1 MISWDPTQYL
11 QFETERTRPCRE
23 LVARIPLPA
32 EEVRRAVDLGCG
44 PGNSTEVLAAR
55 YPEAAITG
63 VDSSAD
69 MLAEARARPLFRG
82 PSGSGGGYTFEQ
94 ADIQTW
100 RPAAAVDV
108 VLANA
113 SLQWIP
119 DQAAYLP
126 RLLTWLRPGGV
137 LAVQMP
143 RSYALPL
150 LRLMEEVARDPA
162 APWAEDFRTFAAPT
176 AVARPE
182 DYYDWLAPHASWV
195 DVTAKASPFRVSQT
209 QPEPKWPAPSV
220 VKTFRR
226 LAKLPYVA
234 SIVLARSPRGGAP
247 PGRMHAQKKPW
258 FQAWAALLKSFA
270 SPLAWA
276 LRISSSKGRSAP
288 ARESNSLVTCT

>member
-195 DVTAKASPFRVSQT
+195 DVTEVVYHHRMPGPEGVVAWAQGTGLRPWLAQAGPHGPAFLAEYARRVAAAY
-209 QPEPKWPAPSV
+209 PRRADGRVLME
-220 VKTFRR
+220 FRR
-226 LAKLPYVA
+226 L
-234 SIVLARSPRGGAP
+234 
-247 PGRMHAQKKPW
+247 M
-258 FQAWAALLKSFA
+258 LLIQ
-270 SPLAWA
+270 
-276 LRISSSKGRSAP
+276 R
-288 ARESNSLVTCT
+288 